1 MNLKQITIG
10 SILMLI
16 GVACTGTPIVQ
27 GFDAYAAGDWLVG
40 DYYSGIPN
48 QNDGAAVDTVE
59 AYGGRPDVLKLA
71 LVSPASLY
79 EDVIGQKNGVV
90 TPNLRGNY
98 ASLTGFGTLT
108 GPVRGIHFDFY
119 VDPGNDEPLPAASL
133 GLYLYGGSLGSEE
146 TWYWDN
152 IGAAG
157 VGWGEYG
164 ANIEAGSPTTGFG
177 SWTSTG
183 SDWAGT
189 IANVLEVGIV
199 LRYLGPSAGTQIYA
213 IDDFTISED
222 PFLVPEPE
230 TYAFL
235 AMAILALGLVF
246 RKQVDES
253 LRSAFANVRV

>member
-16 GVACTGTPIVQ
+16 GVACTGTPIIQ

-119 VDPGNDEPLPAASL
+119 VDPNNAESLPVAAL
-133 GLYLYGGSLGSEE
+133 GIYLYGGGVGTEE

-157 VGWGEYG
+157 YEWDTYG
-164 ANIEAGSPTTGFG
+164 ANIDALGTG
-177 SWTSTG
+177 WTSTG